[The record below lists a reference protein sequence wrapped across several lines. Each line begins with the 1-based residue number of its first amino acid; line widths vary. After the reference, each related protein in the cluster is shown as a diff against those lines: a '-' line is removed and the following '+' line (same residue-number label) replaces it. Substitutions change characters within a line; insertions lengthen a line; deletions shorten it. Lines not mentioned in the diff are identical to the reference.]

1 MATENIPPYQQ
12 RVYDELNQLKTRY
25 DALTQFIDSTN
36 FSTLDFSNQKLLI
49 QQQHVM
55 KSYID
60 ILLARIKLFKSE

>member
-1 MATENIPPYQQ
+1 MVAENIPAYQQ
-12 RVYDELNQLKTRY
+12 RVYDELNQLKIRY
-25 DALTQFIDSTN
+25 DALSQFIDSTN
-36 FSTLDFSNQKLLI
+36 FSTLDFSNRKLLI

>member
-1 MATENIPPYQQ
+1 MTTENIPPYQQ
-12 RVYDELNQLKTRY
+12 RVYDELNQLKIRY
-25 DALTQFIDSTN
+25 DALSQFIDSTN
-36 FSTLDFSNQKLLI
+36 FSTLDFSNRKLLI